1 MSEEWVDLEEFYV
14 CLDAFIGEVGSKGS
28 EVFRFYIVSPKW
40 LLRALESSDEIELGR
55 GYLIGSAYNISKV
68 EYRIKTLLG
77 NVEVQE
83 HIPIEVAILAA
94 FLFYRYKFLSRA
106 KDKNLYRL
114 PEWTRT

>member
-55 GYLIGSAYNISKV
+55 GYLIASAYNISKV

-77 NVEVQE
+77 NCQRTCWDDVI
-83 HIPIEVAILAA
+83 HAIS
-94 FLFYRYKFLSRA
+94 RYAIWES
-106 KDKNLYRL
+106 
-114 PEWTRT
+114 EQ